1 MYSRMEIINE
11 VGVRINDIDQLY
23 KAKIINYSGKT
34 GDTNEFFTEIIAE
47 ELLRLDIKN
56 RMKEINEVVREK
68 GYRVAS
74 HNGVVTT
81 QHKEEASNRKEER
94 YAIQLFN
101 WSQRGKVFDHIGKV
115 IDYQVPLKNS
125 NTDKGL
131 GKIDLISLVE
141 DSFYVIELKIKENK
155 ETLLRCVLE
164 IATYYQVLSKAKF
177 LDSYSKEMDTDKMI
191 KKAVLIVSD
200 SSQHKEMLQLLDGE
214 RKHLEKLMSALE
226 VQVFC
231 IDPESLKVLII

>member
-1 MYSRMEIINE
+1 MYSRMEIIKE
-11 VGVRINDIDQLY
+11 VGVQINNIDQLY

-74 HNGVVTT
+74 HNGVITT

-101 WSQRGKVFDHIGKV
+101 WSQSGKVFNHIGKI
-115 IDYQVPLKNS
+115 IDYQAPLKNS
-125 NTDKGL
+125 NADKGL

-164 IATYYQVLSKAKF
+164 IATYYQVLSKSRF
-177 LDSYSKEMDTDKMI
+177 LDSYSNEIDADKSI

-200 SSQHKEMLQLLDGE
+200 SSQHKEMVQLRNGE
-214 RKHLEKLMSALE
+214 RKYLEKLMNALD
-226 VQVFC
+226 VQVYC
-231 IDPESLKVLII
+231 VEPESLNVRII